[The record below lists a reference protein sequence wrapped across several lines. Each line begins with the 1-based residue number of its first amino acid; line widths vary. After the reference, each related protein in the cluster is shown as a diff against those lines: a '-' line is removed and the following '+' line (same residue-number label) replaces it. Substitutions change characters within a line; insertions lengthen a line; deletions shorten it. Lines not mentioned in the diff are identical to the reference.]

1 MGEWVYQ
8 PTLSQTYLIFLNPII
23 SCQSPVTWELTP
35 HWRKELFILFS
46 LLLEVLYLDNSD
58 HGTQHKAAH
67 MQAHNN
73 PTHDSSQTLPTAKSY
88 QSSVRPSPTGQL
100 IPPLWWQWL
109 QAEPVPALQCF
120 QWETQQFA
128 LLTGSESDIHTL
140 LLTTF
145 VKGLEILTQGLE
157 AVTFKH
163 SRARFAEF
171 LYWSHE
177 NALKFCNV
185 FPHISVKC
193 LRTFHKNLGSMWGWE
208 EVGSFRTWKND
219 LMWPETSQI
228 FIYWNKSRKKRHRNR
243 IRS

>member
-1 MGEWVYQ
+1 
-8 PTLSQTYLIFLNPII
+8 
-23 SCQSPVTWELTP
+23 
-35 HWRKELFILFS
+35 
-46 LLLEVLYLDNSD
+46 
-58 HGTQHKAAH
+58 

-193 LRTFHKNLGSMWGWE
+193 LRTFHKILGSMWGWE

-228 FIYWNKSRKKRHRNR
+228 FIYWNKSRKKRHRQDKNLTHKKSLKQNKYHSNIAR
-243 IRS
+243 CNWKEVNLQTREGQLCHFGATDCCNDQSPNCCQNKERFNPA